1 MIYWAGGNAYK
12 LVHDHKSGWNAEAF
26 RERFSEVLER
36 YDYVVGDWGYSQ
48 LRLRGF
54 FREQQPKASRE
65 ALISSLAD
73 YINEYCNFGCA
84 YFVLE
89 KADPATIPE
98 GAGIKL
104 EELPAAPAGEQSEG
118 AEGDA
123 APAPPL
129 SPAAAAAAAAAASP
143 NGILLRWPLKE
154 RPGGR
159 VPGTSPSAV
168 ARAVSEGA
176 ERRA

>member
-1 MIYWAGGNAYK
+1 MYWAGGNAYT
-12 LVHDHKSGWNAEAF
+12 LVRDHKNGWNAEAF

-54 FREQQPKASRE
+54 FREQQPKAPRE
-65 ALISSLAD
+65 SLISCLAD

-89 KADPATIPE
+89 KAEPGTVPE
-98 GAGIKL
+98 GTGVKL
-104 EELPAAPAGEQSEG
+104 EELPAPPSAEQGEG
-118 AEGDA
+118 AEGGEP
-123 APAPPL
+123 PAPPL

-143 NGILLRWPLKE
+143 NGMLLRWPLKE
-154 RPGGR
+154 R
-159 VPGTSPSAV
+159 
-168 ARAVSEGA
+168 
-176 ERRA
+176 